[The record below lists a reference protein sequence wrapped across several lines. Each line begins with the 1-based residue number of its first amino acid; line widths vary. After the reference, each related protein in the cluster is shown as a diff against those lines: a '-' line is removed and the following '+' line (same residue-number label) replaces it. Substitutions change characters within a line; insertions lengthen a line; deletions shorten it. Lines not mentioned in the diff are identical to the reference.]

1 MEHRPLRR
9 RGQPWLIA
17 GLLAALTL
25 LGLGLRIWR
34 LDRLPAGLHFDEAA
48 HGLLVEGTLLRGEFP
63 VFFSAYTGHEA
74 LYHYT
79 LAPMLALLGPT
90 MLALRLPAALWSA
103 ALTPAIFLLGAR
115 LWNWRVGLLAAL
127 ATASCGWLVHVGR
140 IGFRANSLPLVSTLA
155 LLALFQ
161 ALATQRRRVWLLAGG
176 LWGLCLY
183 TYLAARALPLLGL
196 LLLVYLALTQ
206 RDVLR
211 RNRRNLGW
219 FALALAL
226 TVAPLAYHM
235 LRVPGDLFERTRQIG
250 LDGATGGAWPRLLLD
265 QTWATLQMF
274 GVRGT
279 HNGFFNLPGRPV
291 FPGLWQVPFYLGLLL
306 ALRAWRSPAAM
317 ATLLWLGV
325 MLLPTILAADAP
337 HWLRAL
343 GAAPPAML
351 LWGLG
356 MTRLLDGVTQLGAR
370 WLPRVSRPTV
380 VLLAGTIVLAAL
392 WSRQTAQAYFNVW
405 ARRPELYYEYMQYA
419 TDAAR
424 AAQQV
429 PAHESLLISEE
440 YYRHATYLYLA
451 PRSRTA
457 QWYDA
462 RHAVVWPRSAP
473 WTALISTSTPTT
485 EDIAPLLVAAQGAP
499 YAPDGLFA
507 YMRLQGTSIPPF
519 TPPVAYAARFDGALR
534 LLGYQLEG
542 TPTPGGRL
550 HLRLWLEARA
560 RQSREL
566 RLFVH
571 LEDGQGRVLAQ
582 DDALGYDAREWQ
594 PGDRFISFHTL
605 ALPADLP
612 REVRLLIGLYDTLSG
627 ERLPTAG
634 TGAQGDTII
643 LPLTTEAHHGTVR

>member
-1 MEHRPLRR
+1 M
-9 RGQPWLIA
+9 RGHGLSWSSA

-25 LGLGLRIWR
+25 LALGLRVWR
-34 LDRLPAGLHFDEAA
+34 LGTLPAGLHFDEAA
-48 HGLLVEGTLLRGEFP
+48 HGLLVEGTLFRGEFP

-79 LAPMLALLGPT
+79 LAPFLALLGPT
-90 MLALRLPAALWSA
+90 ILAVRLPAALWSA

-115 LWNWRVGLLAAL
+115 LWNRRVGLLAAV
-127 ATASCGWLVHVGR
+127 AAACCGWLVHVGR
-140 IGFRANSLPLVSTLA
+140 IGFRANTLPVVSTLA

-161 ALATQRRRVWLLAGG
+161 ALASQRRRTWLLAGG

-183 TYLAARALPLLGL
+183 TYLAARALPLFGL
-196 LLLVYLALTQ
+196 LLLLYLALTQ

-211 RNRRNLGW
+211 RNHRNLGW

-250 LDGATGGAWPRLLLD
+250 LDDAAGGAWPHLLLD

-274 GVRGT
+274 GVRGAG
-279 HNGFFNLPGRPV
+279 NGFFNLPGRPV

-317 ATLLWLGV
+317 VTLLWLGV

-343 GAAPPAML
+343 GAASPAML

-356 MTRLLDGVTQLGAR
+356 MTWLLDGATRLGAR
-370 WLPRVSRPTV
+370 WLPRVSDPTP

-429 PAHESLLISEE
+429 PAHESLLISED

-473 WTALISTSTPTT
+473 WTVLISASTPTT

-519 TPPVAYAARFDGALR
+519 APPVAYAARFGRALR
-534 LLGYQLEG
+534 LLGYQLDG
-542 TPTPGGRL
+542 APTPGGRL
-550 HLRLWLEARA
+550 HLRLWLEAQA
-560 RQSREL
+560 PQTREL

-571 LEDGQGRVLAQ
+571 VADAQGRVLAQ

-594 PGDRFISFHTL
+594 AGDRFISFHRL
-605 ALPADLP
+605 GLPAALPADA
-612 REVRLLIGLYDTLSG
+612 RLVVGLYDALSG
-627 ERLPTAG
+627 ERLPTDGA
-634 TGAQGDTII
+634 GAQGELIVVPWASEEND
-643 LPLTTEAHHGTVR
+643 HGTVR